1 MSEGWAPSA
10 GQRTPRVSFC
20 PMRFKRCVPDPVMLA
35 RLVAEL
41 DIPVDEHECMLDA
54 VDAVSHERFM
64 KEIESDPRVR
74 EG

>member
-1 MSEGWAPSA
+1 
-10 GQRTPRVSFC
+10 
-20 PMRFKRCVPDPVMLA
+20 MRFKRCVPDPVMLA

-41 DIPVDEHECMLDA
+41 DIPMDEHECMLDA